1 MYKMKSLLTST
12 DYKGTKA
19 NTYIVLL
26 SSPILLTLY
35 WYHGHADNL
44 GRYFPG
50 FQKYP
55 LYDYY
60 KYLWQFGAF
69 FILTFI
75 PSVVFIKWRLKRRL
89 GDFGFGLGD
98 WKYGL
103 NLTLVIIPLV
113 ILPVAFMASQM
124 PDVRKEYP
132 LCKLIYSRQDLIIWY
147 EVAYVLL
154 YYTAWEFYFRGFLLF
169 GLRDEF
175 GSTNAILIQTI
186 SSCLIHLGK
195 PEGEIIGSILTG
207 IIFGMI
213 AIRTKSFWYVFA
225 IHASIGVLTDIF
237 IIYS

>member
-1 MYKMKSLLTST
+1 MYKMESLVTSI
-12 DYKGTKA
+12 DYEGTKVD
-19 NTYIVLL
+19 TYIILL

-35 WYHGHADNL
+35 WYHGSPDNL

-50 FQKYP
+50 LQKDP

-69 FILTFI
+69 FLLTFI
-75 PSVVFIKWRLKRRL
+75 PPVVFIKCRVKRRL

-103 NLTLVIIPLV
+103 KLTFVIIFVV

-124 PDVRKEYP
+124 PDVREEYP
-132 LCKLIYSRQDLIIWY
+132 LCKLIYSRQDLIFWY

-195 PEGEIIGSILTG
+195 PEGEIIGAILVG
-207 IIFGMI
+207 IIFGII
-213 AIRTKSFWYVFA
+213 AIRTKSIWYVFA

-237 IIYS
+237 IIFS